1 MARRRREAP
10 PESGDTSAPMEQP
23 AEGAEPQIDVRMR
36 GSAEAVKKQLGVA
49 TEEKPTEKKP
59 EGNGH
64 DDEKRKFVEALRN
77 PKYIIRVKRMT
88 PREWNGQ
95 KTNVEVWQAE
105 LPLDYQEIQAEV
117 TKGFGGEK
125 YRVAVVDPQSNSTI
139 AADTFTVDGD
149 PIIPESDMTQEE
161 MDRVFMQGKPKS
173 ASELTIDGLSRKA
186 EVTAKMLE
194 VEALEAQLEDSRKRR
209 ENQGKPQPAVTQDNS
224 RVDDLE
230 RRLTEAKHQAELESR
245 DRKHAEEMRELKA
258 LIAQNAKPAKPEGQ
272 SETTLILQQMQ
283 KSQEAADK
291 RFEALQKQM
300 QDDKLNALLEEVK
313 SIKNKPQQNNM
324 LEMAETMLKLNKMIS
339 GVRGDDDEDDEDD
352 DKDDDRPWWERAID
366 KLGGKF
372 GDKFLDKLM
381 EKFTAMEEKGE
392 KVDREKFLA
401 EMSQYAD
408 QVAAE
413 AAAKHHRPGL
423 PAPQPQAAPNPP
435 LPAPPPPSRPAV
447 TVPTPQATSLPPP
460 PPPAPVQQQTVPT
473 PTPAPEPPPK
483 LTIEQEIVLRVGGV
497 LEILEREIEL
507 RPHEYHWNYEGAFC
521 SLPESVLEAVCAAPD
536 PVTMMDAFAIP
547 HISPEKL
554 AEMKAKIG
562 GNPKILAWVK
572 AGHDELRVWL
582 VEKQKDPKFD
592 PFADEEEGGEE

>member
-1 MARRRREAP
+1 MARRRREAAP
-10 PESGDTSAPMEQP
+10 DSSDPAVPMEQP

-36 GSAEAVKKQLGVA
+36 GTADQVKRQLGVA
-49 TEEKPTEKKP
+49 TEEKPEKKP

-64 DDEKRKFVEALRN
+64 DDEKKKFVEALRN

-88 PREWNGQ
+88 PREFNGQ
-95 KTNVEVWQAE
+95 KTNVEIWQAE
-105 LPLDYQEIQAEV
+105 LPLDYQEIQTEV
-117 TKGFGGEK
+117 AKGFGGEK

-139 AADTFTVDGD
+139 AADVFTVDGD

-161 MDRVFMQGKPKS
+161 MDRVLMRGQPKT
-173 ASELTIDGLSRKA
+173 ASELTEEGLERRA
-186 EVTAKMLE
+186 RLTAKQIE
-194 VEALEAQLEDSRKRR
+194 VEAYEEQLHEARKRR
-209 ENQGKPQPAVTQDNS
+209 ETGGKVAPQDNT
-224 RVDDLE
+224 RIDELD
-230 RRLTEAKHQAELESR
+230 RKLTEAKHQAELEAR

-258 LIAQNAKPAKPEGQ
+258 LIAQNAKPARQEGP
-272 SETTLILQQMQ
+272 SETSLILAQMQ

-313 SIKNKPQQNNM
+313 SLKNKPQQNNM

-339 GVRGDDDEDDEDD
+339 GVRGDEDEDDDED

-381 EKFTAMEEKGE
+381 EKFSGMEGKGE
-392 KVDREKFLA
+392 QVTREQFIKDLQDEA
-401 EMSQYAD
+401 QRVAD
-408 QVAAE
+408 AAVAKARGQ
-413 AAAKHHRPGL
+413 AL
-423 PAPQPQAAPNPP
+423 PAPAANPP
-435 LPAPPPPSRPAV
+435 LPAPPLPPRPAV
-447 TVPTPQATSLPPP
+447 AVPPAPVTVLPPP
-460 PPPAPVQQQTVPT
+460 PPPDVSQTPT
-473 PTPAPEPPPK
+473 PTPAPAPEHPPK

-507 RPHEYHWNYEGAFC
+507 RPHEYHWNYEGALC
-521 SLPESVLEAVCAAPD
+521 ALPASILDQVCAAPD
-536 PVTMMDAFAIP
+536 PITMMDAFAIP

-554 AEMKAKIG
+554 AEMKAKIS

-572 AGHDELRVWL
+572 AGHDELKLWHA
-582 VEKQKDPKFD
+582 EKQKDPSFD
-592 PFADEEEGGEE
+592 PFADEDGEEGEEE